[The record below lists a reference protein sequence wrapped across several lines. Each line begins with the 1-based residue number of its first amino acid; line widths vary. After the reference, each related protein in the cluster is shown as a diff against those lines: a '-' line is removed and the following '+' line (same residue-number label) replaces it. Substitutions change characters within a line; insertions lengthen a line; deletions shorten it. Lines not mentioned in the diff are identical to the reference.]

1 MVSEISDETE
11 IQAPAARVWEEIY
24 GGLRLGKFLPLHLPN
39 LIEKVEVLE
48 GDGGEGTLLHITFA
62 PEMVEGGYLDFGFT
76 VYRFRIEIIEKDEHS
91 CIVKS
96 TVEYELKEEAAQNIS
111 LATVQPLVAIAQAA
125 NNYFLNTQQPKDA

>member
-1 MVSEISDETE
+1 MKID
-11 IQAPAARVWEEIY
+11 
-24 GGLRLGKFLPLHLPN
+24 N
-39 LIEKVEVLE
+39 EKR
-48 GDGGEGTLLHITFA
+48 IKIA
-62 PEMVEGGYLDFGFT
+62 EMVEGGYLDFGFP